1 VLNFILLSVLVINV
15 ASASFASFRT
25 SGWTTEMHNFYNDPD
40 PEMADITLDGLIQK
54 LPADADWYKIL
65 LAFFYNT

>member
-1 VLNFILLSVLVINV
+1 
-15 ASASFASFRT
+15 
-25 SGWTTEMHNFYNDPD
+25 MHNFYNDPD

>member
-1 VLNFILLSVLVINV
+1 VLHFILLSVLVINV
-15 ASASFASFRT
+15 ASASFATFRT

-54 LPADADWYKIL
+54 LPADADWYKL
-65 LAFFYNT
+65 RLAFFYYN